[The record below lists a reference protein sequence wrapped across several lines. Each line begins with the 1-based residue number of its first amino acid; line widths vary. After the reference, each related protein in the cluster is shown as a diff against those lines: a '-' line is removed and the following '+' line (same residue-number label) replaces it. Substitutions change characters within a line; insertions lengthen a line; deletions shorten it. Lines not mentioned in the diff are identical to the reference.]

1 MEKQWQAASL
11 HYTFVEALPSAAWLS
26 PTELAVTV
34 IGLSNTQGGSIK
46 VTIAPE
52 LANTSN
58 ATAVTRPATDPWRVT
73 YHKPHVWQVDTAKVG
88 KPIYATRDYV
98 FTGCSPSW
106 LPRHIFT
113 LKTAGWA
120 VQQPTIATFRSKHSL
135 RYG

>member
-26 PTELAVTV
+26 PKELAVTV

-58 ATAVTRPATDPWRVT
+58 ATAVTRPATDP
-73 YHKPHVWQVDTAKVG
+73 
-88 KPIYATRDYV
+88 
-98 FTGCSPSW
+98 
-106 LPRHIFT
+106 
-113 LKTAGWA
+113 
-120 VQQPTIATFRSKHSL
+120 
-135 RYG
+135 